1 MNSLSIENLIDT
13 PGAVPVRMVSGLG
26 RPFTVEI
33 DHGDAKMRFRHDVDG
48 LGQPQTDDPDFGFN
62 LSPNFAPWWKDMP
75 LPKVV
80 QSASTGAARTPPGG
94 ELLNARTAY
103 RESYPLTVSNDE
115 RNLPTPSGKPLLRLK
130 GEKFTRVFPHT
141 TIDYSDLRPQ
151 VFQDIGPTPPGWMA
165 PPRLDREEARA
176 INAVVGAP
184 AAYPEDMTTDIS
196 GFGSLHE
203 AFMGQIPGMV
213 TSYDQLNTPSGQ
225 AATAAVTQQVAQA
238 KAAGASP
245 SEIEQIIA
253 MGSQAAALYL
263 QAKAIQKMGPA
274 QPQSML
280 PIKPGPTLAS
290 TLIAADEP
298 IYKRPLFWVGV
309 AAALAAGTMAL
320 SSSSGPDRFAPRR
333 PRFKSRRNVR

>member
-1 MNSLSIENLIDT
+1 MNALS
-13 PGAVPVRMVSGLG
+13 VQGLS
-26 RPFTVEI
+26 RLAAPLTVEI
-33 DHGDAKMRFRHDVDG
+33 DHGDAKMRFRHDVAG

-62 LSPNFAPWWKDMP
+62 LSPNFAPWWKNMP

-94 ELLNARTAY
+94 ELFNARTAY

-141 TIDYSDLRPQ
+141 TIDYSELRPQ
-151 VFQDIGPTPPGWMA
+151 VFPDIGPTPPGWVS
-165 PPRLDREEARA
+165 PPRYDQEEMRA
-176 INAVVGAP
+176 VNAVVGSP

-213 TSYDQLNTPSGQ
+213 TSYDQLNTPAGQ
-225 AATAAVTQQVAQA
+225 AATSAVTQQVAQA

-253 MGSQAAALYL
+253 MGAQAAALYL
-263 QAKAIQKMGPA
+263 QARTIQKMPA
-274 QPQSML
+274 PTPL
-280 PIKPGPTLAS
+280 PVKPGPTLAS

-298 IYKRPLFWVGV
+298 IYKRPLFIGGV
-309 AAALAAGTMAL
+309 AVLLGIAGYAAFKGGNGGGGRGT
-320 SSSSGPDRFAPRR
+320 GRR
-333 PRFKSRRNVR
+333 YRR

>member
-13 PGAVPVRMVSGLG
+13 PGTVPVRMVSGLG

-33 DHGDAKMRFRHDVDG
+33 DHGDAKMRFRHDVAG

-94 ELLNARTAY
+94 ELLNTRTAY

-151 VFQDIGPTPPGWMA
+151 VFPDIGPTPPGWVS
-165 PPRLDREEARA
+165 PPRYGQEEARA
-176 INAVVGAP
+176 VNAIVGAP

-203 AFMGQIPGMV
+203 AFVGGYGMHDVPGIV
-213 TSYDQLNTPSGQ
+213 VSLDDPPAK
-225 AATAAVTQQVAQA
+225 AATAAVTQQAAAA

-263 QAKAIQKMGPA
+263 QARAIQKMPA
-274 QPQSML
+274 PAPL
-280 PIKPGPTLAS
+280 PVKPGPTLAS
-290 TLIAADEP
+290 TLLAADEP
-298 IYKRPLFWVGV
+298 FYKRPLFIGGV
-309 AAALAAGTMAL
+309 AVLLGVAGYAA
-320 SSSSGPDRFAPRR
+320 
-333 PRFKSRRNVR
+333 FKGGNGGSRRGTGRRYRR